1 MARAASP
8 VPLVVEDDPNVA
20 ALFREILEE
29 EHWSVFA
36 AATLTAARRLLRQL
50 VRGPDLV
57 VLDQELPD
65 GRGLSLVLAIR
76 RSHPKARAV
85 VVTAAR
91 ALTRELEGNLVDA
104 VFHKPFELKRFLAE
118 AEAAAHAPA

>member
-8 VPLVVEDDPNVA
+8 VALVVEDDPKVA
-20 ALFREILEE
+20 APFREILEE

-57 VLDQELPD
+57 VLDQQLPD

-76 RSHPKARAV
+76 RSHPKARV